1 MVLIERLD
9 NSVMVRKLLFSLS
22 LLLILFVPQ
31 LKASHVLGGEMSYRC
46 LGNGL
51 YEFTVTFFRDC
62 NGIAWDQTSVTV
74 SGPSGTFTCNR
85 LPGAAGVTDISQ
97 RCSTAPFFGCGTNPA
112 TGNGPTGTVARFT
125 YRGTTNLSSLP
136 APPAAGYMFS
146 TANIPVNVRNN
157 NNNMGGGT
165 SMGLRVIMYPFFNL
179 ATGNAL
185 TPLQI
190 CDNSPEFVEDP
201 AALQILNPLDTARF
215 SNFAFERDL
224 DSMVYKTDFPWTQF
238 LAPMFYNPPYT
249 QLNPLPN
256 TPAVVPAGTP
266 AMNPVTGVLTFRP
279 NIAGNFLTCVKVES
293 WRCGQKISE
302 VFRDFQMQVISPV
315 GGAPPYQPGN
325 LNTQRAPFITPYFLN
340 ASGQPIFE
348 IDYFVGDLIDVS
360 IAATD
365 YYPFLDLNFIP
376 LPPPAGEFSVVVKS
390 LQLSSTN
397 DPNANCLLPPC
408 ATLRGL
414 SDPPPPAA
422 VVTPPTNILAGNGT
436 TLGLGYNAYLEGGG
450 RLVWAPECN
459 NLALSGASSG
469 SSTCALSGAIRA
481 SYQFAAIASDRNCPI
496 VGKEVQ
502 VYTFNIRDLPKL
514 PTPRFKGV
522 SAGNDNRSATVYFD
536 LDFDSTTIDP
546 VDSFNFSNQT
556 AAFQLQRSTDRR
568 KRSFRAYNIYRATA
582 PAGPYTLI
590 ANPNLL
596 YTYTYTDA
604 TIDLDTADY
613 YYYMTTI
620 SSCDSSESEPSDTL
634 KVIRMN
640 LNNNVTAGLAELDW
654 DSTAIVHNRP
664 YFPNASGMYVIERE
678 VYSVNPGV
686 WEDVDT
692 VLNLYEYNQPVVV
705 CDDSVNY
712 RVALLDTNGTRYY
725 SNIDGDRFVDDFSP
739 DSVNLY
745 HVSVD
750 SITGLPVLSWMP
762 GPSPDVIAYIIYRL
776 DSTVIP
782 PVWRPID
789 TIYGFNNTYWQD
801 TTSLQNPYDSS
812 LHYGV
817 AGMDSC
823 GNTGLI
829 SRLHSSMHLT
839 GGLDQCISS
848 IVFNWNGYVGWNVSS
863 YDIFRSAAGGP
874 YTLLATVPGG
884 QRAYSYIDNSNL
896 IQDSLYCYAIL
907 ARRAG
912 DDTTALSNHIC
923 VTARV
928 IKQPDYSYIR
938 KVTVDTAS
946 NYINVVFVIDTAA
959 DAGRFELYRSTA
971 ATDFRRVTSFTPAQ
985 MNLNGGFLE
994 YTYEDEEVDSDEEIY
1009 YYTVYVYDL
1018 CDQLYD
1024 TSNVSNNILLQGV
1037 PQIDFFNRLRWNNYA
1052 TWLGGVDR
1060 YEILRYIPNY
1070 DPGFLPLN
1078 TLGANSIVYNDD
1090 IKDFTDNDGLYS
1102 YLIQAVEGAGNP
1114 AGFLDTVLSNKVNVL
1129 QQPRIFMPTA
1139 FVPQG
1144 VNRILQPKGVFIEE
1158 IFGYNFEIYNRW
1170 GEVIFRSI
1178 SLEQGWNGTH
1188 SGTAQLVDPGVYI
1201 YVVNFIGKNGK
1212 PYSQNGTFTVIR

>member
-1 MVLIERLD
+1 MVK
-9 NSVMVRKLLFSLS
+9 KLLFLLS
-22 LLLILFVPQ
+22 LLLILLVPQ
-31 LKASHVLGGEMSYRC
+31 ANGSHILGGEISYRC

-51 YEFTVTFFRDC
+51 FEFTVIVFRDC
-62 NGIAWDQTSVTV
+62 QPGSVGYTNQTINLLGPHGSAILPFISSFDVTPRCATAIGF
-74 SGPSGTFTCNR
+74 SCDPPS
-85 LPGAAGVTDISQ
+85 S
-97 RCSTAPFFGCGTNPA
+97 
-112 TGNGPTGTVARFT
+112 GNGNNGSISRFMFRGNVNLTGVAAAPPTGHVFYATLPCCRPNVI
-125 YRGTTNLSSLP
+125 NNIIPIP
-136 APPAAGYMFS
+136 APGQVSQALQVRMFPFTDPLTGLVMTPA
-146 TANIPVNVRNN
+146 
-157 NNNMGGGT
+157 
-165 SMGLRVIMYPFFNL
+165 
-179 ATGNAL
+179 
-185 TPLQI
+185 QI
-190 CDNSPEFVEDP
+190 CDNSPNFISDP
-201 AALQILNPLDTARF
+201 TALAILNQNDTVYF
-215 SNFAFERDL
+215 QNFAIDL
-224 DSMVYKTDFPWTQF
+224 DIEDSIVYSIDAPLMSTLIPIQF
-238 LAPMFYNPPYT
+238 IPPYSIN
-249 QLNPLPN
+249 NPFPGILGPPFVSAVN
-256 TPAVVPAGTP
+256 TPI
-266 AMNPVTGVLTFRP
+266 NPVSGEIVFRP
-279 NIAGNFLTCVKVES
+279 ISLGTFVMVLKVTS
-293 WRCGQKISE
+293 YRCGQRISE
-302 VFRDFQMQVISPV
+302 VFRDFNLKVIPNPPGSPPIFNPDPTV
-315 GGAPPYQPGN
+315 LTHPFG
-325 LNTQRAPFITPYFLN
+325 QRAPIIQPYFTD
-340 ASGQPIFE
+340 AAGRGIYE
-348 IDYFVGDLIDVS
+348 ITYYAGDLIDIPV
-360 IAATD
+360 AATD
-365 YYPFLDLNFIP
+365 YFPTLVGNPNDPTTWVGIQNQ
-376 LPPPAGEFSVVVKS
+376 FSVVFNGS
-390 LQLSSTN
+390 QIS
-397 DPNANCLLPPC
+397 ANNNPLTGCPFPPC
-408 ATLRGL
+408 ATLRGIT
-414 SDPPPPAA
+414 DPSPPAPIVNA
-422 VVTPPTNILAGNGT
+422 PVLQLNGNG
-436 TLGLGYNAYLEGGG
+436 LSAGLGYTALSEGGG
-450 RLVWAPECN
+450 RLVWRPECS
-459 NLALSGASSG
+459 NLPSAATTSCGTSV
-469 SSTCALSGAIRA
+469 TN
-481 SYQFAAIASDRNCPI
+481 YQFSVTATDRNCPI
-496 VGKEVQ
+496 EGKDVRI
-502 VYTFNIRDLPKL
+502 YTFNIKDLPNLKSPDFYGISANNSNNGVTL
-514 PTPRFKGV
+514 FFKQ
-522 SAGNDNRSATVYFD
+522 D
-536 LDFDSTTIDP
+536 LDTLTVDP
-546 VDSFNFSNQT
+546 IDSFNYFNQSV
-556 AAFQLQRSTDRR
+556 AFRLEKSVERR
-568 KRSFRAYNIYRATA
+568 KRSFQKYRVYRATS
-582 PAGPYTLI
+582 PTGPFTQVDSI
-590 ANPNLL
+590 DLL
-596 YTYTYTDA
+596 YTYQRVLNGL
-604 TIDLDTADY
+604 DLVNNDY
-613 YYYMTTI
+613 YFYLTTV
-620 SSCDSSESEPSDTL
+620 SSCASFESLPSDTL

-640 LNNNVTAGLAELDW
+640 LNNNVVAGMAELDW
-654 DSTAIVHNRP
+654 DSTAVVHNRP

-884 QRAYSYIDNSNL
+884 QPAYSYIDNSNL
-896 IQDSLYCYAIL
+896 VQDSLYCYAIL

-928 IKQPDYSYIR
+928 IKQPEYSYIR
-938 KVTVDTAS
+938 RVTVDTAT

-985 MNLNGGFLE
+985 MNVNGGFLE
-994 YTYEDEEVDSDEEIY
+994 YAYEDEEVDSDEEIY

-1024 TSNVSNNILLQGV
+1024 TSNVSNNIFLQAV
-1037 PQIDFFNRLRWNNYA
+1037 PQIDFNNRLRWNNYA

-1188 SGTAQLVDPGVYI
+1188 AGTAQLVDPGVYI